1 MPGDLHSLIL
11 LCLSLVFCVS
21 LLVVL
26 AQKLKIAY
34 PVFLALAG
42 LVVSFVPIIP
52 AIHIDPELVFLV
64 ILPPVL
70 FDAAHNMSLKAL
82 WQWRRIISVMALGY
96 VVVTA
101 TAVAFVSHWLIPGF
115 TLSQGFLLGAIISPP
130 DAAAAVA
137 VLKYTRLPKGVISIL
152 EGESLLNDATSLTL
166 FRFAL
171 AAIITHQFVW
181 YEAATGFVLVV
192 VSGIGIGLAFGLLS
206 YAIYKWLPTNAN
218 LDVAFSIVLPYL
230 MYITAE
236 AVHSSGVLAVVS
248 GGLLTAYQVHFV
260 FPHQSRLKAAALWS
274 SVVFILNAVV
284 FFLIGLQLPEITGSL
299 RGVPIWTALN
309 YALLITV
316 VVIVVRMLSGLV
328 SSVFTQYISR
338 FITVAQSRPGW
349 RNPFVAGWVGMRGVV
364 SLASAS
370 AIPLLLPNGQPFPNR
385 TLFLFITFVVI
396 IVTLVGQGLTL
407 PWVIRRVKPDGLPG
421 AKSDDQQRLEIDRDL
436 YQAAF
441 DKLQSGYQADIDKS
455 VLLQHRM
462 QFIKHKLH
470 LLKEANSDDGTR
482 QQAVQRLGH
491 FQQIMLK
498 VTEHERKKLHSFRKL
513 ADYDDDVI
521 RSVEHRLDLEEEQL
535 EGDGE

>member
-1 MPGDLHSLIL
+1 MPGHLQSLIL
-11 LCLSLVFCVS
+11 LCLGLTFCVS

-34 PVFLALAG
+34 PVFLVLAG
-42 LVVSFVPIIP
+42 LLVSFVPAIP

-64 ILPPVL
+64 ILPPIL
-70 FDAAHNMSLKAL
+70 FDAAQNMSLKAL
-82 WQWRRIISVMALGY
+82 WKWRRIISVLALGY
-96 VVVTA
+96 VLATA

-130 DAAAAVA
+130 DAAAAVS
-137 VLKYTRLPKGVISIL
+137 VLKFTKLPKGVVSVL

-171 AAIITHQFVW
+171 AAITTHQFVW
-181 YEAATGFVLVV
+181 YEAVTGFSLVV

-248 GGLLTAYQVHFV
+248 GGLFIAYQIHFV

-284 FFLIGLQLPEITGSL
+284 FFLIGLQLNEITGSIQNMS
-299 RGVPIWTALN
+299 IWTALN
-309 YALLITV
+309 YALVVTI
-316 VVIVVRMLSGLV
+316 VVIVVRMISGFT
-328 SSVFTQYISR
+328 STVFTRYISR
-338 FITVAQSRPGW
+338 FIRVAQSRPGW
-349 RNPFVAGWVGMRGVV
+349 RNPVVAGWVGMRGVV

-385 TLFLFITFVVI
+385 PLFLFITFVVI

-407 PWVIRRVKPDGLPG
+407 PWVIRRVKPKELAD
-421 AKSDDQQRLEIDRDL
+421 AKSDDQQRLEIDLAL
-436 YQAAF
+436 YKAAF
-441 DKLQSGYQADIDKS
+441 EELQSVYQADIEKS
-455 VLLQHRM
+455 VLLQHRV

-482 QQAVQRLGH
+482 QQAILLLGH
-491 FQQIMLK
+491 FQKIMLN
-498 VTEHERKKLHSFRKL
+498 VTEQERKKLHSFRRL
-513 ADYDDDVI
+513 PDYDDDVI
-521 RSVEHRLDLEEEQL
+521 RLVEHRLDLEEELL

>member
-1 MPGDLHSLIL
+1 LTEKVVSLSVTSPDRIMPGHLQSLIL
-11 LCLSLVFCVS
+11 LCLGLTFCVS

-34 PVFLALAG
+34 PVFLVLAG
-42 LVVSFVPIIP
+42 LLVSFVPAIP

-70 FDAAHNMSLKAL
+70 FDAAQNMSLKAL
-82 WQWRRIISVMALGY
+82 WKWRRIISVLALGY
-96 VVVTA
+96 VLATA

-130 DAAAAVA
+130 DAAAAVS
-137 VLKYTRLPKGVISIL
+137 VLKFTKLPKGVVSIL

-171 AAIITHQFVW
+171 AAITTHQFVW
-181 YEAATGFVLVV
+181 YEAVTGFSLVV

-236 AVHSSGVLAVVS
+236 AAHSSGVLAVVS
-248 GGLLTAYQVHFV
+248 GGLFIAYQIHFV

-284 FFLIGLQLPEITGSL
+284 FFLIGLQLTEITGSIQNMS
-299 RGVPIWTALN
+299 IWTALN
-309 YALLITV
+309 YALVVTL
-316 VVIVVRMLSGLV
+316 VVIVVRMISGFA
-328 SSVFTQYISR
+328 STAFTRYISR

-349 RNPFVAGWVGMRGVV
+349 RNPVVAGWVGMRGVV

-370 AIPLLLPNGQPFPNR
+370 AIPLLLPNGHPFPNR
-385 TLFLFITFVVI
+385 PLFLFITFVVI

-407 PWVIRRVKPDGLPG
+407 SWVIRRVKPKELSD
-421 AKSDDQQRLEIDRDL
+421 AKSDDQQRLEIDLAL
-436 YQAAF
+436 YKTAF
-441 DKLQSGYQADIDKS
+441 EELQSVYQTDIDKS
-455 VLLQHRM
+455 VLLQHRV

-470 LLKEANSDDGTR
+470 LLKKPIVMMALDNR
-482 QQAVQRLGH
+482 Q
-491 FQQIMLK
+491 FSCS
-498 VTEHERKKLHSFRKL
+498 VTSKKLC
-513 ADYDDDVI
+513 
-521 RSVEHRLDLEEEQL
+521 
-535 EGDGE
+535 